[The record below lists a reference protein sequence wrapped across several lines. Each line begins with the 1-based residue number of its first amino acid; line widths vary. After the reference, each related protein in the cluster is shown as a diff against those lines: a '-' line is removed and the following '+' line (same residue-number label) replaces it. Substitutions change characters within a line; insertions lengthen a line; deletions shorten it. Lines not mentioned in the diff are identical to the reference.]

1 MKKLFLYIT
10 VVAFTAVGCNNDL
23 ATEGISRI
31 TYFPEFV
38 MEGGDLYFIEEGE
51 PFTDPGVIALEGGE
65 EIPFTTTYIG
75 RYSGYTGTTI
85 GAAAD
90 EYRLTYS
97 AVNKDGFTA
106 TENRNIFAVNTGDFV
121 SSIEGTYTATSV
133 RVSGE
138 AYEDVFMMVREVSPN
153 VFEISCSLGGFY
165 SDGRALGDGY
175 LVLGGR
181 ITLTDLPN
189 GAFTY
194 TPQVERADGIVLNM
208 SEMEIDT
215 DAKTISFRITTG
227 EFANGDWTITLTQL
241 QP

>member
-1 MKKLFLYIT
+1 
-10 VVAFTAVGCNNDL
+10 
-23 ATEGISRI
+23 
-31 TYFPEFV
+31 
-38 MEGGDLYFIEEGE
+38 MEGGDLYFIDEGE
-51 PFTDPGVIALEGGE
+51 PFTDPGVVALEGGE
-65 EIPFTTTYIG
+65 EIPFTTTYTG

-85 GAAAD
+85 GTGAD
-90 EYRLTYS
+90 EYSLVYS

-106 TENRNIFAVNTGDFV
+106 TDGRTIFAVNTGNFV
-121 SSIEGTYTATSV
+121 NSIEGTYLATSV

-138 AYEDVFMMVREVSPN
+138 AYEDIKVMVREVSAN

-165 SDGRALGDGY
+165 SDGRDLGDAY

-189 GAFTY
+189 GGFTY
-194 TPQVERADGIVLNM
+194 TPVVERADGIALNM

-215 DAKTISFRITTG
+215 DARTIKFRITTG
-227 EFANGDWTITLTQL
+227 EFANGDWTVTLTQL